1 MEIHVQKEPSD
12 TIHFYLFVLT
22 QSSKTMH
29 MCLNYWWLRKNT
41 NVQIEPWKLSCR
53 VCFVVFN

>member
-22 QSSKTMH
+22 QSSQTMQCH
-29 MCLNYWWLRKNT
+29 AYVSELLVVREKGAT
-41 NVQIEPWKLSCR
+41 QISKLHLGS
-53 VCFVVFN
+53 